1 MESFKKFRDE
11 VVQVSIKDHMSL
23 KAIPNLSA
31 EIRDNVIHDSRSK
44 LLLIAKSLVSDAIL
58 SDVRNQ
64 EIILKSLNQMK
75 DDLQKIIDG
84 FEKNLERSH
93 LGNYHHLFGT
103 INPRRTIVLKD
114 IPTNFESNY
123 MFFDSGSF
131 LKEINFRIE
140 MVEYVIDNVEVDQQT
155 PINQSEQANNDTAQP
170 NIEDTRQKVINY
182 LSPLKK
188 NQKEECQ

>member
-114 IPTNFESNY
+114 ILTNFESNY

-140 MVEYVIDNVEVDQQT
+140 MVEYVIDNVEMVEKVD
-155 PINQSEQANNDTAQP
+155 NQSKT
-170 NIEDTRQKVINY
+170 QK
-182 LSPLKK
+182 KK
-188 NQKEECQ
+188 NQCKILRSVAQNKN